1 MVSGVP
7 ISCSTRA
14 RARTQD
20 GATAKPL
27 TRGDIP
33 HLVQEEVTTLVTQ
46 GNSQV
51 LVSNPTTDSK
61 ESSTSGAQSRATR
74 QTPTLTGILSYFL

>member
-1 MVSGVP
+1 MVSGAL
-7 ISCSTRA
+7 ISRSTRA

-20 GATAKPL
+20 GATVKPL

-33 HLVQEEVTTLVTQ
+33 YLVQEEVTTLVTQ

-51 LVSNPTTDSK
+51 LVTNPTTNRK
-61 ESSTSGAQSRATR
+61 ESSTSG
-74 QTPTLTGILSYFL
+74 PCLE